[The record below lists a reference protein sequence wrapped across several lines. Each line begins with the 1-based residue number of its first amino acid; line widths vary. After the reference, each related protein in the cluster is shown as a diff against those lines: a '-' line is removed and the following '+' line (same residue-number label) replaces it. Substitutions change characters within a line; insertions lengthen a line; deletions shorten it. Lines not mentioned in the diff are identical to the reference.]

1 MYQRDEISN
10 PKSTAFTLVELLV
23 VITIIGILISLL
35 LPAVQAAREA
45 ARRMQCQN
53 NLKQVG
59 LALLNYETANGM
71 FPPGG
76 LTPTYYW
83 AYGHSWWVRILPYV
97 EQNNIFDSFDQANA
111 YSGWLGT
118 GGDAHNRRFAAATC
132 SFHSCTAPPA
142 RFLRWFCL
150 ASPTSQSATYAGIS
164 GATDHPTAI
173 DMNAAGVTGRL
184 SWGGVLMEFRG
195 VHMAEITDGTSNTM
209 MVGEQSDWLSGQQPA
224 GCRWDCRADCG
235 NGFAMGPCSWSADT
249 RAFNLVCVYHPINEK
264 SAGAY
269 GVPGNCGPNTPIQSV
284 HPGGAHCLFADGSV
298 QFLSETICDL
308 TVSHPHPVLYNLAN
322 RDDGNPVSA
331 W

>member
-59 LALLNYETANGM
+59 LGLLNYETANGM

-118 GGDAHNRRFAAATC
+118 GGDAHNRDLLRNVQFPFMYCPSSTL
-132 SFHSCTAPPA
+132 PPLVLLGIA
-142 RFLRWFCL
+142 NE
-150 ASPTSQSATYAGIS
+150 QSATYTGIS

-173 DMNAAGVTGRL
+173 DMNAAG
-184 SWGGVLMEFRG
+184 S
-195 VHMAEITDGTSNTM
+195 
-209 MVGEQSDWLSGQQPA
+209 
-224 GCRWDCRADCG
+224 
-235 NGFAMGPCSWSADT
+235 
-249 RAFNLVCVYHPINEK
+249 
-264 SAGAY
+264 
-269 GVPGNCGPNTPIQSV
+269 
-284 HPGGAHCLFADGSV
+284 DGSA
-298 QFLSETICDL
+298 FLGWRAALSFAAFTWRRL
-308 TVSHPHPVLYNLAN
+308 PTAPPT
-322 RDDGNPVSA
+322 P
-331 W
+331 